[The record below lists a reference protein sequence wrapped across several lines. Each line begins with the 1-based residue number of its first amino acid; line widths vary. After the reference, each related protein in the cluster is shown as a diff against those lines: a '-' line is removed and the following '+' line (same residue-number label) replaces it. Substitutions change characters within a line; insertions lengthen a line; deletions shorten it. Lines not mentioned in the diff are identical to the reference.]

1 MLSGL
6 AVLLTII
13 CACFCWRR
21 VEKND
26 RTVHVEPKGDGTKQ
40 REVIDSARIIAAA
53 SSTAPFVH
61 KAPHVREQQQPAFV
75 RSSMQTGQVV
85 ARAID
90 AKGDVELTDVTEDVI
105 SWSSGSSARRNA
117 SSRDKLDGGGGASS
131 RDKLDGGGGLGLDT
145 TSLADDLLTS
155 AIAGSVDTVR
165 EHHNKGKRDAKDRRK
180 SSLSVDALYSDGTAS
195 AGVSSQRVSDGDNS
209 KARKET
215 RSYLVRKSDEAS
227 NLPSCTV
234 AAAPAAARSSLAA
247 STKQTTKNDPAKMSG
262 EASADLPKQSK
273 RKDPAK
279 PTGSKQNSK
288 SKSRAR
294 NPDGVGSSVE
304 PANSGNRGA

>member
-1 MLSGL
+1 VLSGL

-105 SWSSGSSARRNA
+105 SWSSGSSARRN
-117 SSRDKLDGGGGASS
+117 ASS

-247 STKQTTKNDPAKMSG
+247 STKQTTKNDPAKLSG

-304 PANSGNRGA
+304 PANSENRGA